1 MTNEEVLNLQ
11 GLLNLTVTALE
22 ELDDFV
28 EIIGELLLVL
38 FAAMAQLVNALLLL
52 LENFLEFWGLW
63 CADLI
68 IELARKA
75 KLGIVLSRAFLLDVV
90 VDSVYVKAEDTG
102 SLQDVLLNLGFGLLT
117 AIGLVLVDEQ

>member
-52 LENFLEFWGLW
+52 LENFLEFWSLW